1 MEKSG
6 QKGGI
11 YHFITN
17 IDRKFLYFGYKY
29 KDARL
34 FSSGKTNHLIYFR
47 RKLNYIIDHES
58 PFKFWYYILYFQV
71 QALSGR
77 LTDMG
82 VTEILPRKTYNI
94 RVTIP
99 FDS

>member
-1 MEKSG
+1 MTTKTSELVRKALAQVHPSAN
-6 QKGGI
+6 
-11 YHFITN
+11 HTN
-17 IDRKFLYFGYKY
+17 FNM
-29 KDARL
+29 
-34 FSSGKTNHLIYFR
+34 T
-47 RKLNYIIDHES
+47 HES
-58 PFKFWYYILYFQV
+58 SYYQV

-99 FDS
+99 FHS